1 MTFAI
6 IVLCVLGCFVIIL
19 RTLEGKVGSLSKRQR
34 DSESRIGGLEVKDY
48 AQDLRLDAQQR
59 AIKGIKGDVRELGRD
74 IGWGD
79 EKRKTQVIKKFSDE
93 DE

>member
-6 IVLCVLGCFVIIL
+6 IVLCVLSVFVIIL
-19 RTLEGKVGSLSKRQR
+19 KKLEDKTASLGKQQR

-59 AIKGIKGDVRELGRD
+59 AIKGIKGDVRELGKD

-79 EKRKTQVIKKFSDE
+79 EKRRTQVIKKFSDE